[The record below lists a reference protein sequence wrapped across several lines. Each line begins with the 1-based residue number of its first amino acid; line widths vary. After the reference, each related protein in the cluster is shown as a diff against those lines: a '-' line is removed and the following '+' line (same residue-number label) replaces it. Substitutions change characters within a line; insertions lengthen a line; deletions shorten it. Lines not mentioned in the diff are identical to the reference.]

1 MPATSSPDE
10 QRYELAHQSLTEV
23 ASRLSSDVAAL
34 ARGEIELAKQQA
46 NKTVGILKAEAA
58 GAVVSAILLQAGV
71 MALVA
76 AGILALALLLPA
88 WAAALLV
95 GVVLLAAGAL
105 LLLRARAGLSQIG
118 KASERAVA
126 NVSRDVNAIKEAAR

>member
-46 NKTVGILKAEAA
+46 NTPVGILKAEAA